1 MLTFPPDW
9 TFLFQI
15 ALFLILWTFLRRY
28 LFEPNLA
35 VLHNREQ
42 RSAGALKEA
51 HQIKAEAEA
60 MSEQYKTRL
69 AEARSGAM
77 QQVDAIY
84 READEQA
91 QQLIAT
97 ARAEAARHMADM
109 RANLK
114 QELSE
119 ARRGLEERVPD
130 FARDITEKLL
140 GRPLT

>member
-1 MLTFPPDW
+1 VLTFPPDW

-51 HQIKAEAEA
+51 RQIKAEAEA

-91 QQLIAT
+91 QQLIDT
-97 ARAEAARHMADM
+97 ARAEAARHIADM